1 MEFEMSEVLVC
12 FGNRSHDLT
21 NDESWQEKVRLVF
34 GRLSE
39 NERRW
44 VAALL
49 STAVGHGG
57 ESFTSKVTGL
67 DPKTIRVGK
76 GEVEAELQDC
86 PTDRIRRE
94 GGGRPPTEK
103 MIPPSKTI

>member
-1 MEFEMSEVLVC
+1 MSDVLVC
-12 FGNRSHDLT
+12 VGNRSHDLT

-44 VAALL
+44 VAALF

-57 ESFTSKVTGL
+57 EAFVSRVTGL
-67 DPKTIRVGK
+67 DPKTVRTGK
-76 GEVEAELQDC
+76 AEVEAELQDC
-86 PTDRIRRE
+86 PADRIRRE
-94 GGGRPPTEK
+94 GGGRPPIEK
-103 MIPPSKTI
+103 MTVPSKTI